1 MGRIGPIY
9 TAPRHRRHG
18 YGSALT
24 HAVAGSL
31 LPQCDTV
38 MLYADAANAGSN
50 SVYAR
55 LGFAAVDEIVELEL
69 V

>member
-1 MGRIGPIY
+1 
-9 TAPRHRRHG
+9 
-18 YGSALT
+18 
-24 HAVAGSL
+24 
-31 LPQCDTV
+31 